1 MHSIKEMWI
10 NRSQIG
16 KTLGIVMAVN
26 SNVSQLL
33 DAVNWQK
40 VNPLGLSSSSSL
52 LGHDGLCWNAEYTFS
67 KTKRYVKD

>member
-1 MHSIKEMWI
+1 MWI

-16 KTLGIVMAVN
+16 ETLGIVMAVN
-26 SNVSQLL
+26 SNLSQLA

-40 VNPLGLSSSSSL
+40 VNPLGLSSSPSL
-52 LGHDGLCWNAEYTFS
+52 LGHDGLWWNAEYTFS